1 MCGEFKSNFQ
11 SALRDGYTSLESAA
25 RRSYEKTS
33 GLPKGGDEFNA
44 IVHHQF
50 EYDDFGN
57 LTHAISPLSANKEWI
72 ERRFFYDKDP
82 FVRTPTYTSL
92 TRCVADIPGA
102 GANSPKPGNSPKPV
116 LDPDKPRDCTLGFSP
131 LSAAVQRRAIT
142 HASTATIDPHFGV
155 VASTKDV
162 NGNGTLLDFDR
173 WGRLDLVARSW
184 GNAPTENSTYQDNLK
199 RAVAKLEGSP
209 GDPEDQ
215 PEVKDWR
222 LLALADY
229 GRLKDGDRTI
239 PGLLRSNVRRFEP
252 SDSYAGLLRR
262 DNTTRETATFADG
275 FGRTIQT
282 IRDADV
288 CLGVADSLI
297 DSGQNF
303 EPSADLASR
312 CKAVATGVVTPAASS
327 TPFSA
332 TFRP

>member
-1 MCGEFKSNFQ
+1 MRSREAIYSTDGRANLTDVCLYPGGPGFTFHEKMCGEFKSNF
-11 SALRDGYTSLESAA
+11 SPHCEWVHSLESAA

-57 LTHAISPLSANKEWI
+57 LTHAILPLSANKEWI

-102 GANSPKPGNSPKPV
+102 GADLPKPGDLPKPV

-142 HASTATIDPHFGV
+142 DASTATIDPHFGV

-199 RAVAKLEGSP
+199 RAVAKLE
-209 GDPEDQ
+209 DC
-215 PEVKDWR
+215 R
-222 LLALADY
+222 
-229 GRLKDGDRTI
+229 
-239 PGLLRSNVRRFEP
+239 
-252 SDSYAGLLRR
+252 
-262 DNTTRETATFADG
+262 ATP
-275 FGRTIQT
+275 RI
-282 IRDADV
+282 
-288 CLGVADSLI
+288 
-297 DSGQNF
+297 
-303 EPSADLASR
+303 SR
-312 CKAVATGVVTPAASS
+312 K
-327 TPFSA
+327 
-332 TFRP
+332 